1 MFDLDT
7 LQKYDK
13 QKMYKV
19 YDKWPDISE
28 ESYNFKHESIKYT
41 EINHIVFAGMGG
53 SGTIGDVFAS
63 ILSKT
68 NIHVSVVKG
77 YTLPKTVSS
86 NSLVIVT
93 SISGNTIET
102 LNVLD
107 LAKKQKCK
115 IIAVS
120 SGGKIEKYC
129 KENNIE
135 HRKISQIHS
144 PRASFAGFL
153 YSLLKIL
160 EPIIPIKEKD
170 VKESITE
177 LRNIQSNIFSGNL
190 TENNLAA
197 NLARWM
203 NGIPLIYYP
212 YGLNVVAIRF
222 KNSLQENSKLHAII
236 EDVIE
241 ASHNGIVAWERTSD
255 IQPILLQGQ
264 DDFIKTKERWKIF
277 KEYFHEKNIEYKEI
291 KSVKGNILTK
301 IICLIYLLDYSSI
314 YRAVLSKTD
323 PSTIESI
330 DYVKKK
336 L

>member
-1 MFDLDT
+1 MFE
-7 LQKYDK
+7 
-13 QKMYKV
+13 V
-19 YDKWPDISE
+19 YDKWPDIAY
-28 ESYNFKHESIKYT
+28 ESYNFHHKCIEDLG
-41 EINHIVFAGMGG
+41 INHIVFAGMGG

-86 NSLVIVT
+86 NSVVIVT
-93 SISGNTIET
+93 SISGNTVES
-102 LNVLD
+102 LNALD
-107 LAKKQKCK
+107 LAKKLECK
-115 IIAVS
+115 IIAIS

-135 HRKISQIHS
+135 FRKISKIHS
-144 PRASFAGFL
+144 PRASFTRFL

-160 EPIIPIKEKD
+160 EPILP
-170 VKESITE
+170 VKNDEINESIRE
-177 LRNIQSNIFSGNL
+177 LRKLQSEIFSGNISK
-190 TENNLAA
+190 NNPAVNLA
-197 NLARWM
+197 NWM

-212 YGLNVVAIRF
+212 YGLNAAAIRF
-222 KNSLQENSKLHAII
+222 KNSLQENAKIHTMI

-241 ASHNGIVAWERTSD
+241 ACHNGIVAWERSSN

-264 DDFIKTKERWKIF
+264 DDFIKTKERWKIM

-291 KSVKGNILTK
+291 QSVNGNILTK
-301 IICLIYLLDYSSI
+301 IICLIYLFDYSTI
-314 YRAVLSKTD
+314 YKAVLSKID
-323 PSTIESI
+323 PSTIDSI
-330 DYVKKK
+330 DYVKRK

>member
-1 MFDLDT
+1 
-7 LQKYDK
+7 
-13 QKMYKV
+13 MYEV
-19 YDKWPDISE
+19 YDKWPDISD
-28 ESYNFKHESIKYT
+28 ESYNFKHKCITYT
-41 EINHIVFAGMGG
+41 EIDHIVFAGMGG

-93 SISGNTIET
+93 SISGNTVES

-129 KENNIE
+129 IENNIE

-177 LRNIQSNIFSGNL
+177 LKKLQSNIFSGNI
-190 TENNLAA
+190 TENNLAV
-197 NLARWM
+197 NLASWM

-241 ASHNGIVAWERTSD
+241 ASHNGIVAWERPSN

-264 DDFIKTKERWKIF
+264 DDFIKTKERWKIL
-277 KEYFHEKNIEYKEI
+277 KEYFHEKKIDYKDI
-291 KSVKGNILTK
+291 QSVKGNILTK
-301 IICLIYLLDYSSI
+301 IICLIYLFDYSTI
-314 YRAVLSKTD
+314 YKAVLSKID

-330 DYVKKK
+330 EYVKKR